1 MNDAITPGAPRR
13 RPHPAARARNATLAL
28 SLGAFGAITGG
39 LAAHAASSTQ
49 AASKTQ
55 TAASN
60 TTATTSAVT
69 SDDNST
75 TTSDDSTAGVPASNL
90 SSGTAVTSSHGS

>member
-1 MNDAITPGAPRR
+1 MSDDTTPRPARR

-49 AASKTQ
+49 ASKTQ

-69 SDDNST
+69 ADDNST
-75 TTSDDSTAGVPASNL
+75 TTSDDATAAVPASNL

>member
-1 MNDAITPGAPRR
+1 MSDDTTPRPARR

-49 AASKTQ
+49 ASKTQ

-75 TTSDDSTAGVPASNL
+75 TTSDHSTAAVPASNL

>member
-1 MNDAITPGAPRR
+1 MNDATTPGPPRR
-13 RPHPAARARNATLAL
+13 RPHPAARARNATRAL

-39 LAAHAASSTQ
+39 LAAHAASGTE

-60 TTATTSAVT
+60 TTTTSAVT
-69 SDDNST
+69 TDDNST
-75 TTSDDSTAGVPASNL
+75 TTSDDSTGAVPASNL

>member
-1 MNDAITPGAPRR
+1 MNDATTPRPPRR

-55 TAASN
+55 AAASS

-69 SDDNST
+69 TDDNST
-75 TTSDDSTAGVPASNL
+75 TTSDDSTAVPASNL

>member
-39 LAAHAASSTQ
+39 LAAHAASSAQ
-49 AASKTQ
+49 ASKTQ
-55 TAASN
+55 TVASN

-69 SDDNST
+69 TDDNSM
-75 TTSDDSTAGVPASNL
+75 TTSDHSTAAVPASNL

>member
-1 MNDAITPGAPRR
+1 MNDAITPAAPRR

-49 AASKTQ
+49 ASKTQ

-69 SDDNST
+69 TDDNST
-75 TTSDDSTAGVPASNL
+75 TTSDDSTAAVPASNL